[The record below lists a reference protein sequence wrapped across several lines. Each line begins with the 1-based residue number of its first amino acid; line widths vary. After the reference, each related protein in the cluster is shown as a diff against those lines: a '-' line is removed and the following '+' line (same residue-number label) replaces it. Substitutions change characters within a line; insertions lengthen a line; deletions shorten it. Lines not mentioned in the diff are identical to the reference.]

1 MALTPFLGRGNSVWG
16 VQDPFEAM
24 VTFLDHSPG
33 LSFARDAQA
42 VASTNVDWKETQT
55 EHVFK
60 ADLPGLRKEEIQ
72 VQVEDGRTLR
82 ISGER
87 NKEEVQ
93 ETDTWHRVERSRGQ
107 FMRRFRLPENA
118 NVDHIKAS
126 VDNGVLTIRVPKAD
140 PKRSQTRSI
149 EIGGE
154 GSNHAPQIEVGR
166 EGATHGQQG
175 ESAGAAQRTK

>member
-1 MALTPFLGRGNSVWG
+1 M
-16 VQDPFEAM
+16 
-24 VTFLDHSPG
+24 TFLDHSPG
-33 LSFARDAQA
+33 VSFARDARA
-42 VASTNVDWKETQT
+42 VASTSVDWKETPT

-60 ADLPGLRKEEIQ
+60 VDLPGLKKEEIQ

-87 NKEEVQ
+87 NKEEVHKS
-93 ETDTWHRVERSRGQ
+93 DTWHRVERSRGQ
-107 FMRRFRLPENA
+107 FMRKFRLPENA

-126 VDNGVLTIRVPKAD
+126 VDNGVLTVIVAKVD

-154 GSNHAPQIEVGR
+154 GTAGAPQIAAATGHHR
-166 EGATHGQQG
+166 ETAETAEQ
-175 ESAGAAQRTK
+175 TN